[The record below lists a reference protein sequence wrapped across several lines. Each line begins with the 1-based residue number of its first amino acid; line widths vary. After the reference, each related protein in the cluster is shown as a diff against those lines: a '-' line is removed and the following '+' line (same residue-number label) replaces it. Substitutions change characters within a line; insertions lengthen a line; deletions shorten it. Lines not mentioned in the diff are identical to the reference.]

1 MLYIE
6 NYFPDWSLIIAFYVF
21 LMPKGF
27 FHTVLV
33 YIFNFSERNMAT
45 REYERNKI
53 LFNILGNP
61 SKALSPQNLYLLE
74 CCLQH
79 NFVSILMIYPH
90 FLSDQCKEIEENY
103 RMGKTR
109 DLFKK
114 IRDTKGTF
122 HAKMGIIKDRN
133 GMDWTEAEDI
143 KKRWQEYT
151 EEL

>member
-53 LFNILGNP
+53 LFNIFLGDLGHGG
-61 SKALSPQNLYLLE
+61 A
-74 CCLQH
+74 
-79 NFVSILMIYPH
+79 
-90 FLSDQCKEIEENY
+90 FLSSPADELIVDVRKVLNES
-103 RMGKTR
+103 
-109 DLFKK
+109 DL
-114 IRDTKGTF
+114 IT
-122 HAKMGIIKDRN
+122 
-133 GMDWTEAEDI
+133 
-143 KKRWQEYT
+143 
-151 EEL
+151 L